1 MTIKSDLTTLLGA
14 LLSVSA
20 VTCSLWYSV
29 LLKKVLIPLLGLG
42 LGIVTFFNDFRSPNP
57 HPSLNKPIVY

>member
-1 MTIKSDLTTLLGA
+1 MTIKSDLIALLGT

-20 VTCSLWYSV
+20 VTCSLRYFA